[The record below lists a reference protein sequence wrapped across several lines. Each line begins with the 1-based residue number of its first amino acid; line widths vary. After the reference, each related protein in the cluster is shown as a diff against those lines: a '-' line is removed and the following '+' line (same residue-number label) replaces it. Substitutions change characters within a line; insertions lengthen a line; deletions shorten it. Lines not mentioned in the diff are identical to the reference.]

1 MHVKYAARTRR
12 SHIERTGSRVR
23 AGAAREDLIL
33 SGSARIIINCS
44 MAGMPRPPNLR
55 DKSSYFGN
63 QSALLKLVWTVPQ
76 SKRSSSESPKPS
88 SQEKSSRVRHRISR
102 RSVGRFEVTATP
114 AAEPLCLLLSLR
126 TPTKFGLSTFKHEK
140 GNVGRSNRACP
151 GFDRNGQRQ
160 RQGLA
165 LFRGA
170 TAIPH

>member
-1 MHVKYAARTRR
+1 MSAQFATGTNPPERAASQAGIQKR
-12 SHIERTGSRVR
+12 SRQSPAR
-23 AGAAREDLIL
+23 AGAVKLAKVAARKGSNQPVGWGHWLDRNYLLADLESTGRTIWIVDAHGHGKRFVVGADEKL
-33 SGSARIIINCS
+33 GFRTPDGS
-44 MAGMPRPPNLR
+44 R
-55 DKSSYFGN
+55 D
-63 QSALLKLVWTVPQ
+63 
-76 SKRSSSESPKPS
+76 
-88 SQEKSSRVRHRISR
+88 IR
-102 RSVGRFEVTATP
+102 RAIVP

-151 GFDRNGQRQ
+151 RFDRNGQRQ